1 MSAAIVLLPLF
12 TYVAGVTGVIALY
25 FLAISGIALLYAAQV
40 FLTRSSSFRRGVEKQ
55 LGAPYSV
62 AGKHVLITGGS
73 QGIGYAIALE
83 VVERGAAIV
92 TLVARNPGPLHAA
105 QSACVEKADKL
116 KLCAK
121 VQIITADLL
130 DSKKAV
136 ECLDTAVALKVRQ
149 YPT

>member
-1 MSAAIVLLPLF
+1 MSASIVLIPLF
-12 TYVAGVTGVIALY
+12 TYAVGVTGVIALY

-40 FLTRSSSFRRGVEKQ
+40 FLTRSASLPRGVASE

-83 VVERGAAIV
+83 TVKRGASIV
-92 TLVARNPGPLHAA
+92 TLVARNAGPLQAA
-105 QSACVEKADKL
+105 QSACVEKADTL
-116 KLCAK
+116 NLCVK
-121 VQIITADLL
+121 VQTITADLL